1 MKVLD
6 SVKIADD
13 LIRSY
18 WHPIG
23 HKSELACDRDFIRF
37 EIKDFEVVVIN
48 DKGNFVAFDNLCPHR
63 GARFFTEDFGNQF
76 VKCLYHGWSYSRG
89 KVNVAG
95 VKNFQGCGIET
106 GRHLM
111 KTTVFAG
118 AFQANRG
125 QLHRPNL
132 PAPLSKKLLH
142 FRASCAQWNK

>member
-63 GARFFTEDFGNQF
+63 GHVFLQKILATSLLS
-76 VKCLYHGWSYSRG
+76 VSIT
-89 KVNVAG
+89 AG
-95 VKNFQGCGIET
+95 VIHAE
-106 GRHLM
+106 R
-111 KTTVFAG
+111 
-118 AFQANRG
+118 
-125 QLHRPNL
+125 
-132 PAPLSKKLLH
+132 
-142 FRASCAQWNK
+142 